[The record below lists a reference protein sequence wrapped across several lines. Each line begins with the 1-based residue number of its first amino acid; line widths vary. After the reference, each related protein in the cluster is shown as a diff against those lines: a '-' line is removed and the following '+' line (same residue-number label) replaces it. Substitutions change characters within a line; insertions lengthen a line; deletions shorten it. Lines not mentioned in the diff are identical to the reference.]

1 MLVYC
6 LGGHWDINE
15 GGPIDCIIFDF
26 EFVGDG
32 FGFVGKNDGG
42 CF

>member
-1 MLVYC
+1 VDTEVFN
-6 LGGHWDINE
+6 GGR
-15 GGPIDCIIFDF
+15 PIDCIIFDF

-32 FGFVGKNDGG
+32 IGFVGEDDSG